1 VLAHG
6 AQVPRGGW
14 FPLVVAA
21 VVLCVAAT
29 WHWGSLL
36 RLRHS
41 RARSHRLVEQLLHAP
56 DAPGTGSLCAPALHR

>member
-1 VLAHG
+1 
-6 AQVPRGGW
+6 
-14 FPLVVAA
+14 VAA

-41 RARSHRLVEQLLHAP
+41 RTRSLALVEQLLLDADHP
-56 DAPGTGSLCAPALHR
+56 DPIAVG